1 MTQNKQLI
9 SGSLL
14 SINAGKYK
22 GMQNMNIYRAVE
34 EVAKAFLMF
43 EVKAI

>member
-1 MTQNKQLI
+1 MTQKKQLI
-9 SGSLL
+9 SDLL
-14 SINAGKYK
+14 SINAGKYR

>member
-14 SINAGKYK
+14 SISAGKYT
-22 GMQNMNIYRAVE
+22 GRQNININPAVE
-34 EVAKAFLMF
+34 ELAKTFLMF
-43 EVKAI
+43 ELKAI